1 MGKKDLGFGIV
12 GCGVISDWHA
22 KSVATISG
30 AYLVGATDVNFPN
43 CEKFCSEHGVS
54 PFRSLEEML
63 SCSEIDVVSI
73 CVPSGLHATIAIAA
87 ANAGKHIIVEKPMA
101 LNLRDADAI
110 IAACEDNDVKIAVIS
125 QIRFSKAINV
135 LKSAVENGDLG
146 KIVTGDVFMKFFRSP
161 EYYASANWRGTYKM
175 DGGGA
180 LMNQGIHGI
189 DGLTYV
195 MGDIKSVFAFS
206 KTLVHDIEVED
217 TCSAV
222 LEYKNGAIG
231 IIQGTTSVYP
241 GYPRIIEISGT
252 RGTIALQEDTI
263 VKWDTENKEMPDGI
277 TIGTTKASGASDPKA
292 ISMDGHIMQIHDMIE
307 AIRENRRPKVD
318 AYEGRRPIKIITAIY
333 ESQKRGTVIN
343 LDDFNG

>member
-1 MGKKDLGFGIV
+1 
-12 GCGVISDWHA
+12 
-22 KSVATISG
+22 
-30 AYLVGATDVNFPN
+30 
-43 CEKFCSEHGVS
+43 
-54 PFRSLEEML
+54 
-63 SCSEIDVVSI
+63 
-73 CVPSGLHATIAIAA
+73 
-87 ANAGKHIIVEKPMA
+87 MA

-292 ISMDGHIMQIHDMIE
+292 ISMDGHIMKSTPQKWHS
-307 AIRENRRPKVD
+307 RLPVLWRLKKV
-318 AYEGRRPIKIITAIY
+318 
-333 ESQKRGTVIN
+333 
-343 LDDFNG
+343 